1 MSSIFD
7 VHGVVA
13 SFPVTGTV
21 VTPIWRNPEANGAV
35 SILEGYLVSDAAGTI
50 TATLV
55 TLASAGATAATAIT
69 NGTIGVLGSAAQI
82 QAAGSA
88 NALTVSNAVVAPG
101 YWVAVQLAAGT
112 AGATPKVSFS
122 YVKGIS

>member
-1 MSSIFD
+1 MASTLD

-21 VTPIWRNPEANGAV
+21 VTPIWHNPSANGAV
-35 SILEGYLVSDAAGTI
+35 SVIEGYIVADGSGTI

-55 TLASAGATAATAIT
+55 TLASTAATAT
-69 NGTIGVLGSAAQI
+69 APTQSGTIGVLGSAALV

-88 NALTVSNAVVAPG
+88 NALVVTDAVVAPG
-101 YWVAVQLAAGT
+101 EWVAVALAAGT

-122 YVKGIS
+122 YVKGV